1 MSVLGISIQNNCI
14 MSRAVFQCDKLF
26 QAGFLRRKQAI
37 SGCGYN
43 HNTCQQDQFI
53 VGFSHFTSFA
63 DDEIN
68 KNIPS
73 VRPGQYHQPQ

>member
-43 HNTCQQDQFI
+43 HNTC
-53 VGFSHFTSFA
+53 
-63 DDEIN
+63 
-68 KNIPS
+68 
-73 VRPGQYHQPQ
+73 